1 MTELQGVGMDDGG
14 SFRAEAHEGGRV
26 HQAGRDLHITYG
38 GPAPAASR
46 EPDGAVGA
54 GAPPTPE
61 ELLACFADAPLPAH
75 VLDPR
80 APAAVALPDPG
91 PAPEAVAAAV
101 GALAGAA
108 VPAAS
113 PVAPEGTVRSP
124 VRCLRPPAAR
134 PGGPA
139 RPALDAW
146 AAALL
151 DRALLRSA
159 DDAELPL
166 FAPHVRALLW
176 RSGATLPEPVAAA
189 RRLRDGYER
198 CGAYE
203 AALPFAERIV
213 VCPAGAGLAD
223 ALAHGRLRVRCGDH
237 AEAEAVLRPVLARA
251 DAAATARDLT
261 LAGRTGPSLGELLR
275 ENAEGPFTG
284 KLSTVDGDVL
294 VQAADVLTVLAEALH
309 GRRRYAEG
317 ERLLHTATGLYW
329 RVLGA
334 AHPARI
340 LTQLRRARSRGRQRL
355 WTEALVLLRD
365 ALTFRDAA
373 ALERDHPRAAAL
385 IRLTHA
391 EVADEAV
398 RSLAEDGGGRTRAVG
413 MFPAPVVRFLDATVS
428 RPPKLTPAD
437 ADRLATEAAEAC
449 ERAYGPWH
457 PRTRTARALVARR
470 EASGE

>member
-1 MTELQGVGMDDGG
+1 MGDGG
-14 SFRAEAHEGGRV
+14 DFRAEAWEGGRV
-26 HQAGRDLHITYG
+26 HQAGRDIHITYA
-38 GPAPAASR
+38 GPVPGAAQ
-46 EPDGAVGA
+46 EPEGAEDA
-54 GAPPTPE
+54 GAPPAPG
-61 ELLACFADAPLPAH
+61 ELPARFAAAPLPAH
-75 VLDPR
+75 VL
-80 APAAVALPDPG
+80 APQALAAVELPDPG
-91 PAPEAVAAAV
+91 PAPEAVAEAV
-101 GALAGAA
+101 AALAVEEVSA
-108 VPAAS
+108 VSPMAPA
-113 PVAPEGTVRSP
+113 GTAGVP

-176 RSGATLPEPVAAA
+176 RSGAARPAPVAAA
-189 RRLRDGYER
+189 RRLREGFER

-203 AALPFAERIV
+203 AALPFAERITA
-213 VCPAGAGLAD
+213 CPAGEGLAD
-223 ALAHGRLRVRCGDH
+223 ALALGRLLVRCGEY

-251 DAAATARDLT
+251 DAAARARGLT
-261 LAGRTGPSLGELLR
+261 LAGRTGPSLGELFR

-294 VQAADVLTVLAEALH
+294 VRAADVLTVLAEALH

-317 ERLLHTATGLYW
+317 ERLLHSATGLYW
-329 RVLGA
+329 RILGA

-340 LTQLRRARSRGRQRL
+340 LTQLHRARARGRQRL
-355 WTEALVLLRD
+355 WTEALSLLHD
-365 ALTFRDAA
+365 ALTFHDAE
-373 ALERDHPRAAAL
+373 ALARDHPRAAAL

-391 EVADEAV
+391 ELADEAV
-398 RSLAEDGGGRTRAVG
+398 RGLAEDGPGRTRAVG

-428 RPPKLTPAD
+428 RPPKPTPAD
-437 ADRLATEAAEAC
+437 ADRLAAQAASAC
-449 ERAYGPWH
+449 EDAYGPWH
-457 PRTRTARALVARR
+457 PRTAAARELAGRR
-470 EASGE
+470 GVPGG